1 MKNFYS
7 AKGSAKVM
15 KTEEP
20 DWKDIFAHHISDKRF
35 TCRINNLKTQELK
48 QIQKIQL
55 ENEQKT

>member
-48 QIQKIQL
+48 QIQKNPIR
-55 ENEQKT
+55 K